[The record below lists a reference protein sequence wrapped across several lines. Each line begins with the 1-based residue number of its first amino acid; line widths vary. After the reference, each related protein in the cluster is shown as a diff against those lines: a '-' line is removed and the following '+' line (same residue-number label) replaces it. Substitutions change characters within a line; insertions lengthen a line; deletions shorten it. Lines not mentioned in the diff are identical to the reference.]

1 MPQERAEKDFYNRA
15 AIPHQKIL
23 HRKFFQM
30 KTKLLF
36 ATLLCATAN
45 AYASCGSS
53 FCAVNTH
60 WDTQGLVNDEGLR
73 IDLRYSYAKADT
85 PRYKSSKV
93 TNDLAS
99 AAAGEEVENLR
110 TINQTLNLDLDYA
123 INRQLSVALGL
134 PLVSRDH
141 SHTIA
146 DGLGGGTVEQG
157 KFSELG
163 DIRVMGNYK
172 LDSGEHDANSH
183 HSGSGVRL
191 GLKLP
196 TGSTNW
202 EFQPGA
208 AGERSLQPGSG
219 STDAILGAYYHQD
232 LADSPWGWFTS
243 AQVQTALST
252 RNDYRPGNDITLDV
266 GSHYAISPA
275 LTGLLQLNGQFKE
288 RDSGLNANPHSGG
301 RNMNLSPGLSFS
313 FASRTR
319 LYGFVQ
325 LPLYQYANPDPDPAI
340 TYGQLTAPWSMS
352 LGISHSY

>member
-1 MPQERAEKDFYNRA
+1 MR
-15 AIPHQKIL
+15 
-23 HRKFFQM
+23 
-30 KTKLLF
+30 TKLLF
-36 ATLLCATAN
+36 AALLCTTAN

-85 PRYKSSKV
+85 PRVSSSKV

-99 AAAGEEVENLR
+99 AALDDEVENLR

-123 INRQLSVALGL
+123 INPQLSVALGL
-134 PLVSRDH
+134 PLVRRDH

-157 KFSELG
+157 SFSQLG
-163 DIRVMGNYK
+163 DIRVVGNYK
-172 LDSGEHDANSH
+172 FAPDDHDA
-183 HSGSGVRL
+183 GSGVRF

-196 TGSTNW
+196 TGSTSW

-252 RNDYRPGNDITLDV
+252 KNDYHPGNEITLDV

-275 LTGLLQLNGQFKE
+275 LSGLLQLNAQFKE

-301 RNMNLSPGLSFS
+301 RSLNLSPGLSYVV
-313 FASRTR
+313 APKTR

-325 LPLYQYANPDPDPAI
+325 LPIYQYANPDPDPAV
-340 TYGQLTAPWSMS
+340 TYGQLTAPWSFS
-352 LGISHSY
+352 VGISHSY

>member
-1 MPQERAEKDFYNRA
+1 
-15 AIPHQKIL
+15 
-23 HRKFFQM
+23 M

-36 ATLLCATAN
+36 VALLGTAN

-60 WDTQGLVNDEGLR
+60 WDTQGLVNEEGLR

-85 PRYKSSKV
+85 PRLGSSKV

-99 AAAGEEVENLR
+99 ADVDEEVENLR
-110 TINQTLNLDLDYA
+110 TINQSLNLDLDYA
-123 INRQLSVALGL
+123 INRQLSVAFGL
-134 PLVSRDH
+134 PLVIRDH

-146 DGLGGGTVEQG
+146 DGFGGGTVEQG

-163 DIRVMGNYK
+163 DIRVVGNYK
-172 LDSGEHDANSH
+172 FDSGEH
-183 HSGSGVRL
+183 HSGSGVRF

-196 TGSTNW
+196 TGKTDW

-219 STDAILGAYYHQD
+219 STDAILGAYYHQN
-232 LADSPWGWFTS
+232 LADSPWGWFVS
-243 AQVQTALST
+243 GQAQTALST
-252 RNDYRPGNDITLDV
+252 KDDYRPGNDIALDIGTL
-266 GSHYAISPA
+266 YAISPA
-275 LTGLLQLNGQFKE
+275 LTGLLQLNAQFKE

-301 RNMNLSPGLSFS
+301 RSLNLSPGLSF
-313 FASRTR
+313 AVAPMTR

-325 LPLYQYANPDPDPAI
+325 LPLYQYANPDPAGSP
-340 TYGQLTAPWSMS
+340 YGQLTAPWSFAV
-352 LGISHSY
+352 GISHSY